1 MIPKNSQG
9 RIRAIVPVLLFI
21 TTFLLLTAG
30 CTQQDGAQ
38 AGGQNKFAEVSA
50 TQPDT
55 SHIVITYKGG
65 ENMMKIL
72 ELETTVTDSTG
83 KSQTRSI
90 GSRLAT
96 TPITISGTNTI
107 TGPFDGKDQ
116 VMVTGYF
123 TDGSHR
129 VLLDTTI

>member
-1 MIPKNSQG
+1 MIDTQSAG
-9 RIRAIVPVLLFI
+9 RIRAMVPVLIFMTI
-21 TTFLLLTAG
+21 FLVLTAG
-30 CTQQDGAQ
+30 CTQQDAAQ

-50 TQPDT
+50 TQPDA

-65 ENMMKIL
+65 DNMMKIL